1 MAEQISRGA
10 QSVALHSAMA
20 RAGFAEPKARR
31 VIAEM
36 HADQCQIQYVIW
48 QPPEGFEFAVG
59 AREVKA
65 LRDAMIRAG
74 MPVSGNLLKIA
85 STARDLRLRGYGIV
99 MRAPSAE
106 L

>member
-36 HADQCQIQYVIW
+36 HADQCQIQYMIW
-48 QPPEGFEFAVG
+48 QPPEGFEFAGVERE
-59 AREVKA
+59 AR
-65 LRDAMIRAG
+65 LLQDAMIRAG
-74 MPVSGNLLKIA
+74 MPVSGNLSKIA
-85 STARDLRLRGYGIV
+85 SAARDLRLRGYGIV

>member
-10 QSVALHSAMA
+10 QSIALHAAML
-20 RAGFAEPKARR
+20 RAGFTEPRARR

-36 HADQCQIQYVIW
+36 HADQRQIQYVIW
-48 QPPEGFEFAVG
+48 QPPEGFTFADG
-59 AREVKA
+59 ARAVLI
-65 LRDAMIRAG
+65 LREAMVRAG
-74 MPVSGNLLKIA
+74 MPVSGNLSKLA

-99 MRAPSAE
+99 MRAPTTE

>member
-36 HADQCQIQYVIW
+36 HADQRQIQYVTW
-48 QPPEGFEFAVG
+48 QPPEGFTFAHD
-59 AREVKA
+59 ARAVLI
-65 LRDAMIRAG
+65 LREAMVRAG
-74 MPVSGNLLKIA
+74 MPVSGNLSKVV
-85 STARDLRLRGYGIV
+85 STARDLRLRGYGIIV
-99 MRAPSAE
+99 RAQITE

>member
-10 QSVALHSAMA
+10 QSIALHAAML

-36 HADQCQIQYVIW
+36 HAYQRQIQYVIW
-48 QPPEGFEFAVG
+48 QPPEGFTFAEG
-59 AREVKA
+59 ARVVLI
-65 LRDAMIRAG
+65 LREAMVRAG
-74 MPVSGNLLKIA
+74 MPTSGNLSKIA

-99 MRAPSAE
+99 MRAPTTE

>member
-10 QSVALHSAMA
+10 QSVALHSALL
-20 RAGFAEPKARR
+20 RGGFPEPKARR

-36 HADQCQIQYVIW
+36 HASQRQIQYVIW
-48 QPPEGFEFAVG
+48 QPPEGFEFVKG
-59 AREVKA
+59 AREIGV

-74 MPVSGNLLKIA
+74 MPVSGNALKIA
-85 STARDLRLRGYGIV
+85 RTARDLRLRGYGIV
-99 MRAPSAE
+99 MRAPSTE